1 MYINQV
7 SVFVENKKGTLAE
20 ITGILASANLSIRA
34 FSISDT
40 TDFGIL
46 RLIVNDPEK
55 AKEVLQNAGIAVSM
69 TKVIA
74 IKMYD
79 QPGSMHQIMAKL
91 NDLDISVEYAYAFIS
106 HKKNDAYIII
116 RVEDVENVSK
126 TISNNGITV
135 VPESEVCAL

>member
-1 MYINQV
+1 MYVNQI

-55 AKEVLQNAGIAVSM
+55 AKEVLQNAGVAVSM

-74 IKMYD
+74 IKMHD
-79 QPGSMHQIMAKL
+79 APGSMHSIMAKL
-91 NDLDISVEYAYAFIS
+91 NELDISVEYAYAFIS

-126 TISNNGITV
+126 VISTNGITV